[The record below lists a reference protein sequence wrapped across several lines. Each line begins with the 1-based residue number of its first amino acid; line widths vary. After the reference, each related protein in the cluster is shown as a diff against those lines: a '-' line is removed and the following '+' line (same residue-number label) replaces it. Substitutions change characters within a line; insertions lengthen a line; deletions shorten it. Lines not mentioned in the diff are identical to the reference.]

1 MATRKQNVPIKSTAV
16 STASTS
22 SNLSVAEMR
31 DKIESY
37 EKRLDRYAKTKEAL
51 RLLDLTKTETR
62 TYTVFSRE
70 KFRTA
75 MKNPK
80 QNESTL
86 KNLVRF
92 VYRYS
97 MPFQRI
103 VHYYAEMICL
113 DAYSVIPLIKDFI
126 DVDTDSLLESYTKTI
141 KKCQQMNLHGEIFKL
156 LLTCWLEGAAYGY
169 IYDDYNESDGT
180 GSFFIHEL
188 DGEYCKVYAIEDG
201 VCRYA
206 FDFSYF
212 SRREELLEFWAPE
225 FKQKYNKFKNDSS
238 LKWQELESENQ
249 ICMKLD
255 MDDLTLDLSPWLA
268 IMENLISL
276 IDLQGITAIKD
287 ALSIYKLLV
296 AQLETFD
303 SGNPDDW
310 KVDID
315 LALEYYD
322 KFAESLPP
330 EVAAVI
336 SPLPITPIEFKG
348 NTTEDEDRIST
359 SMKNLFDN
367 SGGSAVLS
375 SDKSGTT
382 IFGAQIL
389 SDTEFGISSL
399 LPQLQAWTNL
409 YLNYSIG
416 DDHAFVK
423 YMEVSPYTRQTK
435 KKELMESGQNGVP
448 VKLAVAALDG
458 FSPLETLSLD
468 ILENQILKL
477 HETWIPFSTSYT
489 KSGDSNSSTSG
500 EVGQGAP
507 QKDSGEL
514 TDDGSKTRE
523 NK

>member
-1 MATRKQNVPIKSTAV
+1 MAERRNTTKRTTTA

-22 SNLSVAEMR
+22 GKPTVAELQK
-31 DKIESY
+31 KIEQY
-37 EKRLDRYAKTKEAL
+37 ESKLDRYAKTKEAL
-51 RLLDLTKTETR
+51 RLMDLTKTETR
-62 TYTVFSRE
+62 SYTIFSRE

-80 QNESTL
+80 QNETTL

-113 DAYSVIPLIKDFI
+113 DAYSVIPLLKDLTDF
-126 DVDTDSLLESYTKTI
+126 DTDTMLESFFKTL
-141 KKCQQMNLHGEIFKL
+141 KKTQQMNLHGEIFKL
-156 LLTCWLEGAAYGY
+156 LLVCWLEGAAYGY

-180 GSFFIHEL
+180 GSFFIHLL
-188 DGEYCKVYAIEDG
+188 DGEYCKVYAVEDG

-206 FDFSYF
+206 FNFSYF
-212 SRREELLEFWAPE
+212 SRREELLDFWAPE
-225 FKQKYNKFKNDSS
+225 FKQKYNKYKNDSS
-238 LKWQELESENQ
+238 LKWQEIDSENQ
-249 ICMKLD
+249 ICLKLD

-276 IDLQGITAIKD
+276 IDLQGITAVKD

-296 AQLETFD
+296 AQMETFD
-303 SGNPDDW
+303 NDEPDNW
-310 KVDID
+310 KVSID

-322 KFAESLPP
+322 KFADSLPE

-382 IFGAQIL
+382 IFEAQVT

-399 LPQLQAWTNL
+399 LPQLQSWINL
-409 YLNYSIG
+409 YLTYTLG
-416 DDHAFVK
+416 DDHSFVK
-423 YMEVSPYTRQTK
+423 YMEVSPYTKQKK

-468 ILENQILKL
+468 VLENKILKL
-477 HETWIPFSTSYT
+477 HESWIPFSTSYT
-489 KSGDSNSSTSG
+489 KSADSNSTSG
-500 EVGQGAP
+500 DVGQGAP
-507 QKDSGEL
+507 EKDSDDL
-514 TDDGSKTRE
+514 TDNGSKTRE